1 MRFIVIAA
9 PRSGLV
15 LLPGI
20 DRKHIH
26 RSRLAFQWNEPERL
40 DRDALAERRSRR
52 LVDQNGALR
61 DFGVRLEPS
70 RKIDRVTDARIS
82 RALVGAGVSGHHLA
96 GGDADA
102 DLDRR
107 LFRSLPIDVE

>member
-1 MRFIVIAA
+1 MSLIVITKGTNRYNNIFAMLMMPCSSLNETGA
-9 PRSGLV
+9 LGRPLRASASA
-15 LLPGI
+15 GI

-26 RSRLAFQWNEPERL
+26 RSRLALERNEPEGL

-61 DFGVRLEPS
+61 DLGVRLEPR

-82 RALVGAGVSGHHLA
+82 RA
-96 GGDADA
+96 
-102 DLDRR
+102 
-107 LFRSLPIDVE
+107 F